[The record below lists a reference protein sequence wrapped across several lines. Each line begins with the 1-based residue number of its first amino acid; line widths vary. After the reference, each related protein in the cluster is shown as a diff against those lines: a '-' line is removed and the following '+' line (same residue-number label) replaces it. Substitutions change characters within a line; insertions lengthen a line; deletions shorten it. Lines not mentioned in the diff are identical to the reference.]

1 MDRLVKKIKLKYQ
14 GSPVENL
21 KQPVPH
27 NVNKGKRLLFHKDNG
42 EQLFDEVSQKKMV
55 ATTRGEELLDRDL
68 MDND

>member
-1 MDRLVKKIKLKYQ
+1 M
-14 GSPVENL
+14 ENL